1 MLSLCRASFRSA
13 RVLAALAC
21 STVSLLVTLAP
32 STCHAAEA
40 PIARAPAKPTDPL
53 WARPLAFDVHG
64 GVGTP
69 LGFGGLS
76 LDIAPA
82 RWFVLSGGLG
92 AGKGG
97 MQEAAM
103 ARFRAPM
110 GHFAFSLGGGMS
122 TGAYDAAD
130 PFGDSNWHWKRAFWA
145 NGEASIEFR
154 DHTGVELRA
163 YVGWAHLA
171 NAVADGC
178 ETGNGRTCSNAAG
191 GLFATSFPYAG
202 FAAGYAF
209 DL

>member
-1 MLSLCRASFRSA
+1 MPSRRFAFFAAFSFLLLAVPARAE
-13 RVLAALAC
+13 
-21 STVSLLVTLAP
+21 
-32 STCHAAEA
+32 AAEA
-40 PIARAPAKPTDPL
+40 PIARAPSKPTDPL

-69 LGFGGLS
+69 LGFGGMSIDL
-76 LDIAPA
+76 APV
-82 RWFVLSGGLG
+82 RWFVVSGGLG

-122 TGAYDAAD
+122 TGAYDASD
-130 PFGDSNWHWKRAFWA
+130 TNPFGAGENWHWKRAFWA

-171 NAVADGC
+171 NPVADGC
-178 ETGNGRTCSNAAG
+178 ETGGGRTCSNAAG
-191 GLFATSFPYAG
+191 GLLVTSFPYAG
-202 FAAGYAF
+202 LAAGYAF
-209 DL
+209 DF